1 MQMPACAKFQASG
14 RMLSAST
21 IIIFGTD
28 WNRHPST
35 IQHVAR
41 CLAGSHQIF
50 WVETVGLRAPSLSW
64 HDVRRS
70 GQKLW
75 DFATFRREGIASEH
89 PNIEVLCPVTLPFTL
104 SALVR
109 RFNRWSVRRRLTR
122 SVIVGRNDVVL
133 ILTCPHQVDYIG
145 LFGEVCSLYFC
156 MDDYALWPGM
166 NIHQIAEMERDML
179 EKVDGVVAVSDDL
192 AARLGNHGRP
202 VKVISQGV
210 DVTHFAIPPLNP
222 GKTKSEIVYFG
233 MIDSRVDQ
241 NLLLKVARAFPN
253 VVIRLIGPIATET
266 GLLREVNNIQIE
278 PAVTY
283 AKLPAAV
290 STADLFILPFTENP
304 LTKSCTPL
312 KLKEYLATGRPVIS
326 TWNPNVE
333 QWREHLE
340 IASSHDQF
348 IAQLQRALE
357 KRMPKTANIRNLL
370 KNETW
375 DIKTSQLLEF
385 AEQVHSLKIRSGQPA
400 GY

>member
-1 MQMPACAKFQASG
+1 MPARPESQASG
-14 RMLSAST
+14 RMQSAST
-21 IIIFGTD
+21 FIIFGTD

-35 IQHVAR
+35 IQHVASR
-41 CLAGSHQIF
+41 LAASHQVF

-89 PNIEVLCPVTLPFTL
+89 PNIEVLCPVTFPFTF
-104 SALVR
+104 SGLVR
-109 RFNRWSVRRRLTR
+109 RFNRWSVRRRLMR
-122 SVIVGRNDVVL
+122 SGIVGRDNVFL

-145 LFGEVCSLYFC
+145 LFREICSLYFC

-166 NIHQIAEMERDML
+166 NINQIAEMERDML
-179 EKVDGVVAVSDDL
+179 GKVDGVVAVSDGL
-192 AARLGNHGRP
+192 AARLGGHGRP

-210 DVTHFAIPPLNP
+210 DATHFALPPANP
-222 GKTKSEIVYFG
+222 GKNKSEIVYFG

-241 NLLLKVARAFPN
+241 KLLLEIALAFPN
-253 VVIRLIGPIATET
+253 VVIRLIGPIVTET
-266 GLLREVNNIQIE
+266 GLLREAANIQLE

-283 AKLPAAV
+283 AKLPAAI
-290 STADLFILPFTENP
+290 STADVFILPFAKNS
-304 LTKSCTPL
+304 LTNSCTPL

-333 QWREHLE
+333 QWREHLQ

-348 IAQLQRALE
+348 IAQLHRTLE
-357 KRMPKTANIRNLL
+357 ERMPRVANVHQLL
-370 KNETW
+370 QNETW
-375 DIKTSQLLEF
+375 DIKAAQLSDF
-385 AEQVHSLKIRSGQPA
+385 VKQIHSLKFRSGKPA
-400 GY
+400 GC